1 MGGCEGGKTLD
12 MDLTF
17 GIIWKL
23 SIQNIVVV
31 LFLFL
36 QSRTDRAGLKA
47 AQFPELA
54 YNNVNVNVKEHLA
67 MQKLLSSLE
76 IEILIFWL

>member
-23 SIQNIVVV
+23 SIQNIVVF

-36 QSRTDRAGLKA
+36 QSRTDRAVLKA

-54 YNNVNVNVKEHLA
+54 YNNLNVKENLA

>member
-54 YNNVNVNVKEHLA
+54 YNNVNVK
-67 MQKLLSSLE
+67 
-76 IEILIFWL
+76 